1 MRLETRVESRTGTP
15 RPSAA
20 FCAHTMDDVVDEIE
34 QAAAGAGY
42 EEPFPTTRM
51 LKKAGAATRIAAKWK
66 LEFRRRS
73 IARSSA

>member
-1 MRLETRVESRTGTP
+1 MRAPNSATLATG
-15 RPSAA
+15 SLAA
-20 FCAHTMDDVVDEIE
+20 GPQHPGQLATIPTAQDL